1 MKSSFSLLLLLLLG
15 LSQAHPTIEDAD
27 EEDFEDEEDDTVD
40 ITTGILTTNE
50 NMNESLLEGDMMHDK
65 TRNAMC
71 WNDRCLWKKR
81 SNGKVIIPYTID
93 RQFSSSE
100 KKKIRK
106 AMKGFQRKTCIV
118 FKKRKNGQRDYI
130 RVVNKEG
137 CYSSLGRQGGAQDLS
152 LKKQGCMHHGIIQH
166 EFIHALGFRHEHTR
180 SDRDEYVKINWGT
193 IKSGMQFNFKKGRT
207 NNLNTPYDYSSIM
220 HYGRTAFSINGRET
234 ITPNRNVRIGQ
245 RQRMS
250 KWDLKRINRLYG
262 C

>member
-1 MKSSFSLLLLLLLG
+1 MLLLLLLG

-27 EEDFEDEEDDTVD
+27 EEDIEDEEDDTVD

-50 NMNESLLEGDMMHDK
+50 NMNESLIEGDMMDDK

-71 WNDRCLWKKR
+71 WNARCLWKKG
-81 SNGKVIIPYTID
+81 SNGKVIIPYTIN

-100 KKKIRK
+100 KNKIRN
-106 AMKGFQRKTCIV
+106 AMKGLQRKTCIR

-130 RVVNKEG
+130 RVVNKDG
-137 CYSSLGRQGGAQDLS
+137 CYSSLGKKGGGQDLS
-152 LKKQGCMHHGIIQH
+152 LKRQGCMHRGIIQH

-180 SDRDEYVKINWGT
+180 SDRDEHVKINWGN
-193 IKSGMQFNFKKGRT
+193 IKRGMQFNFKKGRT
-207 NNLNTPYDYSSIM
+207 NNLNTPYDYASIM
-220 HYGRTAFSINGRET
+220 HYGRTAFSINGRDT
-234 ITPNRNVRIGQ
+234 ITPNSNARIGQ

-250 KWDLKRINRLYG
+250 KWDIKRINRLYG